1 MGMVAYE
8 SDKVPRPTPEEE
20 AMMLAHAH
28 EEPDLSDAPELTE
41 EAFARATR
49 PYLEAMRVDSE
60 VLEWLTTQRKGY
72 ANSILRDAMLRET
85 QKASQSTAHIYS

>member
-60 VLEWLTTQRKGY
+60 VLEWLKTCKHGHVSQLQ
-72 ANSILRDAMLRET
+72 NLRVFAR
-85 QKASQSTAHIYS
+85 